1 MKPSRAASSDL
12 EAWIAAL
19 KRGGLH
25 FRNEMETGRGGR
37 QIQSEDLDGYPI
49 DLFELAR

>member
-12 EAWIAAL
+12 DACIDAL
-19 KRGGLH
+19 TRGGLH

-37 QIQSEDLDGYPI
+37 QIQIEDSDGYPI
-49 DLFELAR
+49 DVFEPAR